1 MMREGAIQ
9 DPVTSELSSLWDIV
23 NKDARRRRCS
33 KSSGVDEGEQTVPL

>member
-1 MMREGAIQ
+1 MRKGAIK
-9 DPVTSELSSLWDIV
+9 DAVTSELNITCDIV